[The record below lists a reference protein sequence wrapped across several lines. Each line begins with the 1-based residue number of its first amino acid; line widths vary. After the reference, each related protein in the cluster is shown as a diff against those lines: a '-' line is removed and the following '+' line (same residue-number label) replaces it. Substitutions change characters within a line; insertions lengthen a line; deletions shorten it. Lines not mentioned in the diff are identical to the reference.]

1 MQTPFTVEQVL
12 FKDSKEVFNFPDLEA
27 AARSY
32 QSGKPYSYLVVE
44 NFFQPEIAEMLSQEL
59 YGNEKKFAKV
69 YDNGVERNKTIS
81 TGDQVPR
88 LMSTI
93 AAKYSSPVMLRFL
106 EKVTGLKKLIGDP
119 YYNTEYGYYHIVG
132 PGGVL
137 GSHVDHS
144 HHSYLQIPHVL
155 NIVVYLTKDWDDAD
169 GGALCLFDE
178 TGKKVVERI
187 PCKFNRAVIFECS
200 PRAFHGVEPIRE
212 GAPKRR
218 HSIYFAYYGV
228 DQKALPLTDSF
239 PALHR
244 GEDNTTARYGTYFIV
259 GFWDLFKWKN
269 RNHLRI
275 RIGNLVKLLLP
286 PAIFV
291 LINKVRKA

>member
-1 MQTPFTVEQVL
+1 
-12 FKDSKEVFNFPDLEA
+12 
-27 AARSY
+27 
-32 QSGKPYSYLVVE
+32 
-44 NFFQPEIAEMLSQEL
+44 MLSLEL
-59 YGNEKKFAKV
+59 YSNEKNFTKV

-93 AAKYSSPVMLRFL
+93 ASKYASPEMLRFL

-119 YYNTEYGYYHIVG
+119 YYNTDYGYYHIVG

-155 NIVVYLTKDWDDAD
+155 NIVVYLTKDWNDAD

-178 TGKKVVERI
+178 TGKNVVERI

-212 GAPKRR
+212 GAHKRR
-218 HSIYFAYYGV
+218 HSIYFAYYGL
-228 DQKALPLTDSF
+228 DQKAVPLMESF
-239 PALHR
+239 PSLHR
-244 GEDNTTARYGTYFIV
+244 GEDNTTAKYGTYFV
-259 GFWDLFKWKN
+259 LGFWDLLKWKN

-275 RIGNLVKLLLP
+275 RIGNLAKLFIP
-286 PAIFV
+286 PAVFM
-291 LINKVRKA
+291 LLSKVRKA